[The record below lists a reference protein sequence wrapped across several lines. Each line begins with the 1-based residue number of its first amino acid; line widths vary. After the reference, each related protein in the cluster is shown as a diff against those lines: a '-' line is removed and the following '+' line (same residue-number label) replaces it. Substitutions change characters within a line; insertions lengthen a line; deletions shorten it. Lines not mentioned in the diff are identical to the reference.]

1 MSCDHLICA
10 HCAHPVREGHCPTC
24 RNARDRMH
32 AGGPAI
38 PPMLVLAGLV
48 ALLFAALLLQRVA
61 G

>member
-10 HCAHPVREGHCPTC
+10 QCSHPVAEGRCPTC

-32 AGGPAI
+32 GEGPVI

-48 ALLFAALLLQRVA
+48 ALLFVALLLQRLA
-61 G
+61 